1 MAFASTWTRRTVT
14 SALLASP
21 LLCGTASA
29 FEVGPKPGT
38 ALPQPFV
45 VADESGAPQNFQTLR
60 GEKGLVLVFYR
71 SAKWCPF
78 CQAQLIDL
86 KTVVEALKTRGYAMA
101 ALSYDAP
108 EVLAEFQA
116 KHALGYRLV
125 SDRESKV
132 IDAFGLRDPAYKEGT
147 MPYGV
152 PRPAIFII
160 DAQGV
165 IKASLAEEGYKTRP
179 PSATVLSTI
188 DTLAGK
194 S

>member
-1 MAFASTWTRRTVT
+1 MLAFIPMGRRAVAAGFLFAMLAGG
-14 SALLASP
+14 SAI
-21 LLCGTASA
+21 A

-38 ALPQPFV
+38 ALPTPFAV
-45 VADESGAPQNFQTLR
+45 TDEQGAPQDFESLR
-60 GEKGLVLVFYR
+60 GEKGLVLVFHR

-86 KTVVEALKTRGYAMA
+86 KSIVEPLKARGYALA

-108 EVLAEFQA
+108 AVLAEFQV
-116 KHALGYRLV
+116 KHTLGYRLV
-125 SDRESKV
+125 SDQGSKV

-152 PRPAIFII
+152 PRPAIFVI
-160 DAQGV
+160 DAKGV

-179 PSATVLSTI
+179 PSAAVLTTI
-188 DTLAGK
+188 DSLGGK

>member
-1 MAFASTWTRRTVT
+1 MPMSNFASRRAVT
-14 SALLASP
+14 AGLL
-21 LLCGTASA
+21 LLTLACGGAAA
-29 FEVGPKPGT
+29 FEIGPKPGT
-38 ALPQPFV
+38 ALPQPFT
-45 VADESGAPQNFQTLR
+45 VADEGGAPQDFQSLR
-60 GEKGLVLVFYR
+60 GEKGLVLVFHR

-86 KTVVEALKTRGYAMA
+86 KAIVEPLKARGFALA

-108 EVLAEFQA
+108 DVLATFQA

-125 SDRESKV
+125 SDPQSKV

-152 PRPAIFII
+152 PRPAIFVI
-160 DAQGV
+160 DSNGT

-179 PSATVLSTI
+179 PSEAILSTI
-188 DTLAGK
+188 DALAGK